1 MTILGVVPG
10 LYCMLAWARMELP
23 MLLKT
28 HLVLS
33 SGVPCG
39 PICGFASSTVT
50 SRTLQIQLSMMLKF
64 GTKKQR
70 CFLLKMFDLKSKS
83 VHDRI
88 SV

>member
-1 MTILGVVPG
+1 MTILDMVPG
-10 LYCMLAWARMELP
+10 LYCMLAWARMELS

-39 PICGFASSTVT
+39 PICGFASSVT

-64 GTKKQR
+64 GTKKQC

-83 VHDRI
+83 GHDGI